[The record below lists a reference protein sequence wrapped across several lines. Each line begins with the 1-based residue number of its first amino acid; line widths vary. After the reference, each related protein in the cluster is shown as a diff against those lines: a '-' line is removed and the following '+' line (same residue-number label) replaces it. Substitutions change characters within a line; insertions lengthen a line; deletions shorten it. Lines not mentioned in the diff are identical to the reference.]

1 MTTFPVRVE
10 ILELPPQMRS
20 LPCSTDHCQ
29 GQTAAMLL
37 KILVGM
43 DAYWQPVCSQHGS
56 QAQNVALQIKSMAT
70 AP

>member
-1 MTTFPVRVE
+1 MNYPVRVE
-10 ILELPPQMRS
+10 ILELPPPMRS

-29 GQTAAMLL
+29 GKTADMLL

-56 QAQNVALQIKSMAT
+56 QAQNVALQIKSMT
-70 AP
+70 ALP